1 MIEGEVRRVKVC
13 RGCCCGVKTGQKSGA
28 EDRVLALKQLEQV
41 GIEVDLTDCLGP
53 CEKGDVVVI
62 LPTAS
67 ERKLGHKPL
76 WLGSMHSLTLT
87 RLLAEFVMKDFPENL
102 QHYPELRELRIQ
114 PPRKGK
120 KEIYEIK
127 KMA

>member
-1 MIEGEVRRVKVC
+1 MIEGELRRVKLC
-13 RGCCCGVKTGQKSGA
+13 RGCCCGVKPGQKLGA
-28 EDRVLALKQLEQV
+28 EDRAIALKQLEQV
-41 GIEVDLTDCLGP
+41 GIEVEFTDCLGP
-53 CEKGDVVVI
+53 CEKGDIAVV
-62 LPTAS
+62 LPTAT

-87 RLLAEFVMKDFPENL
+87 RLLAQFVMKDFPENL
-102 QHYPELRELRIQ
+102 HHYPELQGLKIQ

-120 KEIYEIK
+120 KEVYEIK

>member
-1 MIEGEVRRVKVC
+1 VKP
-13 RGCCCGVKTGQKSGA
+13 GQKLGA
-28 EDRVLALKQLEQV
+28 EDRAMALKQLEQV
-41 GIEVDLTDCLGP
+41 GIEVELTDCLGP
-53 CEKGDVVVI
+53 CEKGDIAVV
-62 LPTAS
+62 LPTAT

-87 RLLAEFVMKDFPENL
+87 RLLAQFVMKDFPENL
-102 QHYPELRELRIQ
+102 HHYPELQELKIQ

-120 KEIYEIK
+120 KESYEIK